1 MKKSLLILFVS
12 VLLLG
17 NSANA
22 QFKKPL
28 EDSNKGP
35 KEAKY
40 NVGIVGGGT
49 MTHWLHFG
57 GTETRYHQPF
67 NIGPTFGLT
76 VERMFNS
83 DVSIAIEGMFTMRN
97 THLDYLVL
105 NFPVAI
111 NVNKDF
117 YRQYDVNYNEINI
130 QVPLTYYFSR
140 GKIRPYVFVAPRFSL
155 PLSGK
160 MVWQK
165 REILDYGTENE
176 HYSDE
181 DVVNETVEM
190 TAQNM
195 RGWNVGLVLG
205 GGVRFKIALGEY
217 YYFLIRVDA
226 SVHGGVINSFSKE
239 ENNGDSQVVIGASYI
254 DPYLMQKRFNTDVN
268 LKASILFP
276 IKKLLPGTC
285 MKWGEYD

>member
-12 VLLLG
+12 AFLLG
-17 NSANA
+17 NTAYA

-40 NVGIVGGGT
+40 NVGVVGGGT
-49 MTHWLHFG
+49 WTHWLHFG
-57 GTETRYHQPF
+57 GTGTYYHQPF
-67 NIGPTFGLT
+67 NVGPTFGVT
-76 VERMFNS
+76 VERMLSS
-83 DVSIAIEGMFTMRN
+83 DVSVAIEGMFTMRN

-117 YRQYDVNYNEINI
+117 YRQYDANYNEINV

-140 GKIRPYVFVAPRFSL
+140 GKIRPYMFVAPRFTL

-160 MVWQK
+160 MTWQK
-165 REILDYGTENE
+165 KEILGYGTDHE

-181 DVVNETVEM
+181 NVVNETVDM

-195 RGWNVGLVLG
+195 RGWNIGAVVG
-205 GGVRFKIALGEY
+205 GGVRFKIAIGDY
-217 YYFLIRVDA
+217 YYFLVRVDG
-226 SVHGGVINSFSKE
+226 SLHGGFINSFSQE
-239 ENNGDSQVVIGASYI
+239 ESNGDSQVVIGAAYI
-254 DPYLMQKRFNTDVN
+254 DPYLMQRRFNTDITV
-268 LKASILFP
+268 KASVLFP
-276 IKKLLPGTC
+276 IKKIPKGTC
-285 MKWGEYD
+285 MRWGEYD

>member
-1 MKKSLLILFVS
+1 MFVS
-12 VLLLG
+12 VFFLG
-17 NSANA
+17 STANA
-22 QFKKPL
+22 QFNKPL

-40 NVGIVGGGT
+40 NVGLIGGGT
-49 MTHWLHFG
+49 WTHWFHFG
-57 GTETRYHQPF
+57 GTETAYHQPF

-76 VERMFNS
+76 VERMFDPYS
-83 DVSIAIEGMFTMRN
+83 SIAIEALYTMRN

-117 YRQYDVNYNEINI
+117 YRQYDVNYTEINI

-140 GKIRPYVFVAPRFSL
+140 GKIRPYAFIAPRFTL

-160 MVWQK
+160 MSWQK
-165 REILDYGTENE
+165 REIIGYGTENE
-176 HYSDE
+176 HYSDHNTV
-181 DVVNETVEM
+181 DETVEM

-195 RGWNVGLVLG
+195 RGWNVGLVIG
-205 GGVRFKIALGEY
+205 GGVRFKIAIGDY
-217 YYFLIRVDA
+217 YYFLIRTDA
-226 SVHGGVINSFSKE
+226 SVHGGFINSFSQE
-239 ENNGDSQVVIGASYI
+239 ENNGDSQVVIGAAYI
-254 DPYLMQKRFNTDVN
+254 DPYLMQKRFNTDLTVR
-268 LKASILFP
+268 ASILFP
-276 IKKLLPGTC
+276 IKKIPKGTC